1 MKKRTQKKIYLV
13 LDILLGILILIA
25 LAADILLVKMAL
37 SA

>member
-1 MKKRTQKKIYLV
+1 MKKRTKKKLYLL

-25 LAADILLVKMAL
+25 LVADILLVKMAL